1 MSRAY
6 KKDRGRLAK
15 QAKRRAGIRRRRH
28 AMRQG
33 RPPGKHKRWRLR

>member
-6 KKDRGRLAK
+6 KKDRRRLAK
-15 QAKRRAGIRRRRH
+15 RAKRRAGIQHRRH

-33 RPPGKHKRWRLR
+33 RPSGKHKTWRLR